1 MIKKL
6 LPNPGINDYNTVN
19 NLFLS
24 LLSKFNLIS
33 VYYTLLLK
41 KNLLKDAYKTLKQLY
56 KVKVVWFS
64 VLNLYTLTKKKCTI
78 LFIIELKY
86 VSRVKQYNTVL
97 RSSYVSPINKS
108 TGLIVFINYSSE
120 LQISNIY

>member
-6 LPNPGINDYNTVN
+6 LPNPGIIDYNTVN

-56 KVKVVWFS
+56 KVKVV
-64 VLNLYTLTKKKCTI
+64 
-78 LFIIELKY
+78 
-86 VSRVKQYNTVL
+86 
-97 RSSYVSPINKS
+97 
-108 TGLIVFINYSSE
+108 
-120 LQISNIY
+120 

>member
-56 KVKVVWFS
+56 KGKVVWFS
-64 VLNLYTLTKKKCTI
+64 VLNLYTLTKKNAQYFS
-78 LFIIELKY
+78 LLK
-86 VSRVKQYNTVL
+86 
-97 RSSYVSPINKS
+97 
-108 TGLIVFINYSSE
+108 
-120 LQISNIY
+120 